1 MLTNNEA
8 VGRYGPSKLKYQGV
22 LKHEVKVSPKHPG
35 IQLWTVPTS
44 GIWSIEARGA
54 SGADGILAG
63 GYGNSKR
70 GGYGAIVK
78 AKFQL
83 HAGKV
88 LKILIG
94 HEGSRDVMDPH
105 RPGGGGGGTFVVY
118 QDGRPLIVAGGGGGG
133 GIPRASEYL
142 RYAPPPGVGIRS
154 VIVTVYSILF
164 QSCCSLSAELQGT
177 GLDNTSKIYLC
188 NLY

>member
-1 MLTNNEA
+1 MIDNKPVNNSLHCQKKLTCHFSPCKARVLTNNEA
-8 VGRYGPSKLKYQGV
+8 VGNYGPTILKYHGV
-22 LKHEVKVSPKHPG
+22 LNHEVKVSSEHRG

-63 GYGNSKR
+63 GSGNKRR

-83 HAGKV
+83 HKGKI
-88 LKILIG
+88 LKILVA
-94 HEGSRDVMDPH
+94 HEGLRDYREAH
-105 RPGGGGGGTFVVY
+105 RPGGGGGGTFVVN

-133 GIPRASEYL
+133 GLPKGGKNVSFY
-142 RYAPPPGVGIRS
+142 
-154 VIVTVYSILF
+154 
-164 QSCCSLSAELQGT
+164 
-177 GLDNTSKIYLC
+177 
-188 NLY
+188 NLTTIKTIKK

>member
-1 MLTNNEA
+1 M
-8 VGRYGPSKLKYQGV
+8 
-22 LKHEVKVSPKHPG
+22 KVSSERRG

-63 GYGNSKR
+63 GSRNKRR

-83 HAGKV
+83 HKGKI
-88 LKILIG
+88 LKILVG
-94 HEGSRDVMDPH
+94 HEGLRDYREAH
-105 RPGGGGGGTFVVY
+105 RPGGGGGGTFVVN

-133 GIPRASEYL
+133 GLPKGGENVS
-142 RYAPPPGVGIRS
+142 
-154 VIVTVYSILF
+154 F
-164 QSCCSLSAELQGT
+164 
-177 GLDNTSKIYLC
+177 C
-188 NLY
+188 NLTTIKTVKKFTAKTVDEDPVWLSMLIGSPEKRFNQLFCIAIFSISI